1 MRLKGESVPRVS
13 TDRLQ
18 TCRQTRQALGK
29 RQMLDIPSLF
39 LSVLVEVDLPF
50 LKIKPACKGE
60 DKVSFVDFFFSQIY
74 FLVSRY

>member
-18 TCRQTRQALGK
+18 AYRQTRQALGT

-50 LKIKPACKGE
+50 
-60 DKVSFVDFFFSQIY
+60 
-74 FLVSRY
+74 